1 MVRDEERHA
10 DWFES
15 QLDAIAQVGIQ
26 QYLAQQIEGGAGPG

>member
-15 QLDAIAQVGIQ
+15 QLDALDRVGTA
-26 QYLAQQIEGGAGPG
+26 QYLAQQIETASPS